1 MNLLIEKISDLNDM
15 IMQGASLE
23 AFERF
28 YDENIVIQVND
39 ESPIIGKGLNRITKE
54 NHFNNIV
61 EFKSAKPLKVT
72 IGEQSTMVEWHLN
85 YEHRLYGER
94 CYTQV
99 TVQDWKDGKII
110 KEKLY
115 CGNKEL

>member
-15 IMQGASLE
+15 MMQGAFLE
-23 AFERF
+23 AFEAF

-39 ESPIIGKGLNRITKE
+39 EIPVIGKELNRISKKDQ
-54 NHFNNIV
+54 FNNIID
-61 EFKSAKPLKVT
+61 FKSAKPLKVT
-72 IGEQSTMVEWHLN
+72 IGEQSTMVEWHMN
-85 YEHRLYGER
+85 YVHKLQGER

-99 TVQDWKDGKII
+99 AVQDWSDGKII

-115 CGNKEL
+115 CGNK